1 MAQRVA
7 KNIGRL
13 LSIIWLFIIVVIS
26 TKFVGEERLDFREQ
40 WYKNCLISE
49 NNKTSLKQSRKRR
62 TNKDEVCFTQARQA
76 SLKQI
81 PDYILVR
88 KVGLWGILP
97 ILIFWIIGL
106 KIAKRINS

>member
-1 MAQRVA
+1 
-7 KNIGRL
+7 
-13 LSIIWLFIIVVIS
+13 
-26 TKFVGEERLDFREQ
+26 
-40 WYKNCLISE
+40 
-49 NNKTSLKQSRKRR
+49 
-62 TNKDEVCFTQARQA
+62 VCFTQARQA